1 VKTFKRVAPV
11 IPGTT
16 DTLAVLTAPAI
27 AGRVFL
33 LANGGYG
40 FECSCGYVL
49 TARIARLASGGH
61 DADRERAAICCCS
74 NAADGSRPFRMFG
87 SFFPGFRGAGTYGL

>member
-49 TARIARLASGGH
+49 TARSLGSLQAAMTEHTAALASCPF
-61 DADRERAAICCCS
+61 AAARAAAEDEEDFS
-74 NAADGSRPFRMFG
+74 D
-87 SFFPGFRGAGTYGL
+87 L

>member
-1 VKTFKRVAPV
+1 MLLEELERLGGLHEAQAARLHEV
-11 IPGTT
+11 
-16 DTLAVLTAPAI
+16 

-49 TARIARLASGGH
+49 TARSLGSLQAAMTEHTAALASCPF
-61 DADRERAAICCCS
+61 AAARAAAEDEEDFS
-74 NAADGSRPFRMFG
+74 D
-87 SFFPGFRGAGTYGL
+87 L